1 VDIPSFTLFIAGLA
15 TGLLLTI
22 WVWGFARST
31 IHRRDLDLASRDAAL
46 TRAQQ
51 ELSLAQQDRARLG
64 AELEAERKAAA
75 GKETV
80 LRDSFATLS
89 QDALER
95 NNRAFLALAQTK
107 LGEFQQS
114 ARVELDG
121 RHQAISD
128 LVQPL
133 KDSLARV
140 DGKLQEVEKD
150 RAGSNAKLDEQLR
163 ALAHTHQSL
172 QVETNKLVRALRSPN
187 QRGRWGEVQLRS
199 VVERSGMV
207 SYCDYVEKESVS
219 SDGRRLTPDM
229 IVRLPNGACIVID
242 SKVPI
247 DAYLNAADSP
257 DETARESLLK
267 EHARQVRDHIRTL
280 GAKSYWSRFSPTP
293 ELVVMFLPGDPLLGT
308 ALQNDPTLFEF
319 AVDQRVIPASPLTLV
334 ALLRTVATAW
344 QQQRLAENAEEI
356 QAMGRELYERLTTM
370 AEHVSQVGT
379 ALKRAGA
386 AYDDFVGSLDARVMV
401 SARRFR
407 ELGVSAPRELP
418 EALPSIHMEIR
429 EPRATELRVPTQE
442 SLIDP
447 PSRAIEPNARYGEAS
462 PPSRAESDSRYGE
475 TGTGWE
481 EAAEPISGSTSS

>member
-1 VDIPSFTLFIAGLA
+1 VDTSSAALFVAGLA
-15 TGLLLTI
+15 VGLAATAG
-22 WVWGFARST
+22 VVVFARA
-31 IHRRDLDLASRDAAL
+31 ILRRRDADLAGRESAL
-46 TRAQQ
+46 ARAQQ
-51 ELSLAQQDRARLG
+51 ELSLAQQDTARLT
-64 AELEAERKAAA
+64 AELAAERRAAA
-75 GKETV
+75 EKELM
-80 LRDSFATLS
+80 LRESFAALS
-89 QDALER
+89 RDALER
-95 NNRAFLALAQTK
+95 NNRTFLDLAQTK
-107 LGEFQQS
+107 LGEYQQS

-121 RHQAISD
+121 RHKAIAD

-133 KDSLARV
+133 KESLARV
-140 DGKLQEVEKD
+140 DGKLHEVEKD

-163 ALAHTHQSL
+163 ALAHSHQSL

-207 SYCDYVEKESVS
+207 AYCDYVEKESVS
-219 SDGRRLTPDM
+219 TDGRRLTPDM

-247 DAYLNAADSP
+247 DAYLSAADAQ
-257 DETARESLLK
+257 DDTKRESLLK

-293 ELVVMFLPGDPLLGT
+293 ELVVMFLPGDPLLST
-308 ALQNDPTLFEF
+308 ALQTDSSLFEF

-344 QQQRLAENAEEI
+344 QQQRLAANAEEI

-370 AEHVSQVGT
+370 ADHVVQVGS

-407 ELGVSAPRELP
+407 ELGISAAKDLP
-418 EALPSIHMEIR
+418 ESLPPASVEIR
-429 EPRATELRVPTQE
+429 EPRTPELRVPTQE
-442 SLIDP
+442 SLLVE
-447 PSRAIEPNARYGEAS
+447 AEVVAEVLEPKL
-462 PPSRAESDSRYGE
+462 
-475 TGTGWE
+475 T
-481 EAAEPISGSTSS
+481 

>member
-1 VDIPSFTLFIAGLA
+1 MDTTSAVLFIAGLA
-15 TGLLLTI
+15 VGLAST
-22 WVWGFARST
+22 VGTAVFARFT
-31 IHRRDLDLASRDAAL
+31 LRRRDADLLSRDAAL
-46 TRAQQ
+46 ARTQQ
-51 ELSLAQQDRARLG
+51 ELSIVQQDRARLS
-64 AELEAERKAAA
+64 AELDAQRRAAAER
-75 GKETV
+75 ETLV
-80 LRDSFATLS
+80 RESFAAMS
-89 QDALER
+89 RDALER
-95 NNRAFLALAQTK
+95 NNRAFLDLAQTK

-121 RHQAISD
+121 RHKAIAD

-133 KDSLARV
+133 KESLARV
-140 DGKLQEVEKD
+140 DGTLQEVEKD

-163 ALAHTHQSL
+163 TLAHTQQSL

-207 SYCDYVEKESVS
+207 PYCDYVEKESVS

-247 DAYLNAADSP
+247 DAYLSAAETQEDSK
-257 DETARESLLK
+257 REGLLK

-293 ELVVMFLPGDPLLGT
+293 ELVVMFLPGDPLLST
-308 ALQNDPTLFEF
+308 ALQTDPSLFEF
-319 AVDQRVIPASPLTLV
+319 AIDQRVIPASPLTLV

-344 QQQRLAENAEEI
+344 QQQRLAANAEEI

-370 AEHVSQVGT
+370 ADHVVQVGT

-386 AYDDFVGSLDARVMV
+386 AYDDFVGSLDSRVMV

-407 ELGVSAPRELP
+407 ELGISAAKELP
-418 EALPSIHMEIR
+418 ESLPPASVEIR

-442 SLIDP
+442 SLIDAEIVDEVVAP
-447 PSRAIEPNARYGEAS
+447 PRSL
-462 PPSRAESDSRYGE
+462 AESARSSD
-475 TGTGWE
+475 GTGR
-481 EAAEPISGSTSS
+481 

>member
-1 VDIPSFTLFIAGLA
+1 MDTASAGLFIAGLA
-15 TGLLLTI
+15 VGLASTAGTA
-22 WVWGFARST
+22 VFARST
-31 IHRRDLDLASRDAAL
+31 LRRRDADLVARETAL
-46 TRAQQ
+46 TRVQQ
-51 ELSLAQQDRARLG
+51 ELSLAQQDRARLN
-64 AELEAERKAAA
+64 AELDAERRASV
-75 GKETV
+75 GRETL
-80 LRDSFATLS
+80 LRDSFAAMS
-89 QDALER
+89 RDALER
-95 NNRAFLALAQTK
+95 NNRAFLDLAQTK

-121 RHQAISD
+121 RHRAIAD

-133 KDSLARV
+133 KESLARV
-140 DGKLQEVEKD
+140 DGKLQDVEKE

-163 ALAHTHQSL
+163 TLAHTQQSL

-207 SYCDYVEKESVS
+207 PYCDYVEKESVS

-247 DAYLNAADSP
+247 DAYLTAAETQE
-257 DETARESLLK
+257 DEKRDSLLK

-293 ELVVMFLPGDPLLGT
+293 ELVVMFLPGDPLLST
-308 ALQNDPTLFEF
+308 ALQTDPSLFEF

-344 QQQRLAENAEEI
+344 QQQRLAANAEEI

-370 AEHVSQVGT
+370 ADHVVQVGS

-386 AYDDFVGSLDARVMV
+386 AYDDFVGSLDSRVMV

-407 ELGVSAPRELP
+407 ELGISAAKELP
-418 EALPSIHMEIR
+418 DSLPQASVEIR
-429 EPRATELRVPTQE
+429 EPRTPELRVPTQE

-447 PSRAIEPNARYGEAS
+447 PSRASLTTRFGEAS
-462 PPSRAESDSRYGE
+462 AEV
-475 TGTGWE
+475 
-481 EAAEPISGSTSS
+481 EPKLT

>member
-1 VDIPSFTLFIAGLA
+1 VDITSISLFMAGLVV
-15 TGLLLTI
+15 GLLLAGV
-22 WVWGFARST
+22 VWMSGRSSL
-31 IHRRDLDLASRDAAL
+31 RRCDADLASRESML
-46 TRAQQ
+46 GRAQQ
-51 ELSLAQQDRARLG
+51 ELSIAQQDRARL
-64 AELEAERKAAA
+64 EAGLAGERRAATER
-75 GKETV
+75 ETI
-80 LRDSFATLS
+80 LRESFAALS

-95 NNRAFLALAQTK
+95 NNRTFLDLAQTK

-114 ARVELDG
+114 AKVDLDG
-121 RHQAISD
+121 RQKAIAD

-133 KDSLARV
+133 KESLARV

-150 RAGSNAKLDEQLR
+150 RAGSTAKLDEQLR

-187 QRGRWGEVQLRS
+187 QRGRWGEVQLRN

-207 SYCDYVEKESVS
+207 AYCDYAEKESVS

-247 DAYLNAADSP
+247 DAYLNAAEQS
-257 DETARESLLK
+257 DEPARDALFK

-293 ELVVMFLPGDPLLGT
+293 ELVVMFLPGDPLLST
-308 ALQNDPTLFEF
+308 ALQTDPSLFEF
-319 AVDQRVIPASPLTLV
+319 AIDQRVIPASPLTLV

-344 QQQRLAENAEEI
+344 QQQRLTENAEEI

-370 AEHVSQVGT
+370 ADHVAQVGA

-407 ELGVSAPRELP
+407 ELGVSAAKELP
-418 EALPSIHMEIR
+418 DSLPPASMEIR
-429 EPRATELRVPTQE
+429 EPRAAELRVPTQE
-442 SLIDP
+442 SLP
-447 PSRAIEPNARYGEAS
+447 VEAEIVS
-462 PPSRAESDSRYGE
+462 
-475 TGTGWE
+475 
-481 EAAEPISGSTSS
+481 EAVEPI

>member
-1 VDIPSFTLFIAGLA
+1 MLTAGVFVSARSVLRRRDA
-15 TGLLLTI
+15 DL
-22 WVWGFARST
+22 FAREN
-31 IHRRDLDLASRDAAL
+31 AL
-46 TRAQQ
+46 TQTQQ
-51 ELSLAQQDRARLG
+51 ELSLAQQDRARLQ
-64 AELEAERKAAA
+64 AELTAERKIATDKSAL
-75 GKETV
+75 
-80 LRDSFATLS
+80 LRDSFAALS

-95 NNRAFLALAQTK
+95 NNRAFLDLAQTK

-121 RHQAISD
+121 RHKAISE

-133 KDSLARV
+133 KDSLERV
-140 DGKLQEVEKD
+140 DGKLQEVERE

-163 ALAHTHQSL
+163 ALARTHQSL
-172 QVETNKLVRALRSPN
+172 QSETNKLVRALRSPN

-207 SYCDYVEKESVS
+207 AYCDYVEKESVT

-257 DETARESLLK
+257 DDVARESLLK

-293 ELVVMFLPGDPLLGT
+293 ELVVMFLPGDPLLGM
-308 ALQNDPTLFEF
+308 ALQTDPTLFEF

-344 QQQRLAENAEEI
+344 QQQRLTENAEEI
-356 QAMGRELYERLTTM
+356 QALGRELYERLTTM
-370 AEHVSQVGT
+370 ADHVSQVGA
-379 ALKRAGA
+379 ALKRAGS

-407 ELGVSAPRELP
+407 ELGVSASKELP
-418 EALPSIHMEIR
+418 ETLPPASMEIR
-429 EPRATELRVPTQE
+429 EPRAAELRVPTQE
-442 SLIDP
+442 SLLIEAEIVDDP
-447 PSRAIEPNARYGEAS
+447 PSLAGTNSSFGA
-462 PPSRAESDSRYGE
+462 
-475 TGTGWE
+475 TGR
-481 EAAEPISGSTSS
+481 

>member
-1 VDIPSFTLFIAGLA
+1 MDTASAALFITGLA
-15 TGLLLTI
+15 VGLVSTGGLALS
-22 WVWGFARST
+22 ARST
-31 IHRRDLDLASRDAAL
+31 LRRRDADVVAKESAL
-46 TRAQQ
+46 QRTQQ

-64 AELEAERKAAA
+64 AELDAQRRGSAERE
-75 GKETV
+75 GL
-80 LRDSFATLS
+80 LRDSFAALS
-89 QDALER
+89 RDALDR
-95 NNRAFLALAQTK
+95 NNRAFLDLAQTK

-121 RHQAISD
+121 RHKAIAE

-133 KDSLARV
+133 KESLARV

-163 ALAHTHQSL
+163 ALAHTHQTL
-172 QVETNKLVRALRSPN
+172 QVETHKLVRALRSPN

-207 SYCDYVEKESVS
+207 PYCDYVEKESAS

-247 DAYLNAADSP
+247 DAYLSAADTQ
-257 DETARESLLK
+257 DESAREPLLK

-293 ELVVMFLPGDPLLGT
+293 ELVVMFLPGDPLLST
-308 ALQNDPTLFEF
+308 ALQTDPTLFEF
-319 AVDQRVIPASPLTLV
+319 AIDQRVIPASPLTLV

-344 QQQRLAENAEEI
+344 QQQRLTENAEEI
-356 QAMGRELYERLTTM
+356 QALGRELYERLTTM
-370 AEHVSQVGT
+370 ADHVSQVGT

-386 AYDDFVGSLDARVMV
+386 AYDDFVGSLDSRVMV

-407 ELGVSAPRELP
+407 ELGVTAAKELP
-418 EALPSIHMEIR
+418 DTLPPASMEIR
-429 EPRATELRVPTQE
+429 QPRAEELRVPTQE
-442 SLIDP
+442 SLL
-447 PSRAIEPNARYGEAS
+447 IEAEIVPASLADSVNERRGTS
-462 PPSRAESDSRYGE
+462 PPVAR
-475 TGTGWE
+475 
-481 EAAEPISGSTSS
+481 